1 MKNKLNGKIAVI
13 SGASSGIGLAIAKR
27 VVKNGGKVINISKNQ
42 CNDPMFLKSFACD
55 ISDDMELKKAV
66 AEIEALGTKIDFLFC
81 NAGFGIGGAV
91 ANAKIEAIDNLLNVN
106 LIAHIKMTN
115 LVLPLMQDGGKI
127 VFTGSLASLIPLP
140 YQACYSASKA
150 GIENFARA
158 LRTELKSRRIAVTTI
173 LPGDINTNFTDSRI
187 KMTSGDKAEANGIKK
202 MENFE
207 RKGSSP
213 DTVAK
218 VAIKVLKRKNPPL
231 RVSVSFG
238 SKCLAHLAKILPI
251 RLLNYLVEKIYI

>member
-1 MKNKLNGKIAVI
+1 MKNKIDGKIAVI
-13 SGASSGIGLAIAKR
+13 SGASSGIGNAIAKR
-27 VVKNGGKVINISKNQ
+27 ITARGGKVINISKTECQ
-42 CNDPMFLKSFACD
+42 DSMFFKSYVCD
-55 ISDDMELKKAV
+55 ISNDTQL
-66 AEIEALGTKIDFLFC
+66 LGVIQDITNTVSRIDFLFC

-91 ANAKIEAIDNLLNVN
+91 ENASIDAIDNLLNVN

-115 LVLPLMQDGGKI
+115 LLLPLINSGGKI
-127 VFTGSLASLIPLP
+127 IYTGSLASLIPLP

-158 LRTELKSRRIAVTTI
+158 LRTELKSKKISVITI

-187 KMTSGDKAEANGIKK
+187 KMTSGDKAEQNGIKK

-207 RKGSSP
+207 HKGDSP

-218 VAIKVLKRKNPPL
+218 VAIKILCRKNPPL
-231 RVSVSFG
+231 RVSVGFG

-251 RLLNYLVEKIYI
+251 RLLNYLVAKIYI